1 MCINAGGSFTAT
13 VSETIVAVWK
23 KASNNSIVSN
33 FGKWLGF
40 DTGGLADFTGPAWL
54 DGTKQHPEMVLNQLQ
69 TKHFINFAN
78 TLDKMYSN
86 VGSATGGLNSSVT
99 IGSIGFQVDSMSSPE
114 DGEKAF
120 NMFVD
125 KFKEI
130 GNQTGIKINSFK
142 NTL

>member
-1 MCINAGGSFTAT
+1 LAT
-13 VSETIVAVWK
+13 
-23 KASNNSIVSN
+23 N
-33 FGKWLGF
+33 
-40 DTGGLADFTGPAWL
+40 TGPAWL
-54 DGTKQHPEMVLNQLQ
+54 DGTKQNPELVLNTLQ
-69 TKHFINFAN
+69 TKHFINFVDVM
-78 TLDKMYSN
+78 DKMYSN
-86 VGSATGGLNSSVT
+86 VNPAGGGLNNSIT

>member
-1 MCINAGGSFTAT
+1 
-13 VSETIVAVWK
+13 
-23 KASNNSIVSN
+23 
-33 FGKWLGF
+33 
-40 DTGGLADFTGPAWL
+40 LANFTGPAWL